1 MIQCQQFPDHIV
13 HLRRLIHNDLT
24 IEITAFCIVID
35 TFFQSF
41 CISLDQCDR
50 RFQLMRDIGKKF
62 FSHLVDLDLFF
73 DIILQ
78 LIIRCFQLR
87 NRPFQRLGHL
97 VEMLAQLTNLILSA
111 ARIFCVKIKVCHAF
125 GKLCQFLQRRRYLT

>member
-1 MIQCQQFPDHIV
+1 MYNRPNQFCQIKTFKYNGIFSGFQMIECQQFFNHIV

-87 NRPFQRLGHL
+87 NRPFQRL
-97 VEMLAQLTNLILSA
+97 
-111 ARIFCVKIKVCHAF
+111 
-125 GKLCQFLQRRRYLT
+125 

>member
-1 MIQCQQFPDHIV
+1 MIECQQFFNHIV

-87 NRPFQRLGHL
+87 NRPFQRL
-97 VEMLAQLTNLILSA
+97 
-111 ARIFCVKIKVCHAF
+111 
-125 GKLCQFLQRRRYLT
+125 